1 MYTCQ
6 ASCQFV
12 VQPSLE
18 EMFNKHYLGGW
29 MDGQMNV
36 DRRPACLMLESSCYY
51 VSTKFR
57 VYMNTLGEGNGNRLQ
72 YSCRKNLMDGETWLT
87 TVHGITKNQT

>member
-18 EMFNKHYLGGW
+18 EMFNKHCMGGW

-36 DRRPACLMLESSCYY
+36 DMC
-51 VSTKFR
+51 
-57 VYMNTLGEGNGNRLQ
+57 
-72 YSCRKNLMDGETWLT
+72 
-87 TVHGITKNQT
+87 